1 MKLCLLSLAIG
12 TFALGIAEFT
22 MMGILGDIAR
32 DIQISIPS
40 AGQLISAYAFGVS
53 VGAPGLLLIRK
64 MPLKRI
70 MLILA
75 AIITVGN
82 ALIAVSPDFH
92 TMLVSRFISGLP
104 HGAFFGAGAIV
115 CSRLSPGRGASAV
128 AIMVG
133 GMTVANIIGVPAATY
148 IAGVLSWRGTFAIVS
163 LLGIC
168 TLSAILLWMPSLP
181 SLPDTGLK
189 GQFRFLGHG
198 GAWLIYAGVF
208 FGQAS
213 VYCWF
218 CYIEPVM
225 TQITGFHQSAMTWI
239 MVVAGIGMFFGNFL
253 AGYMADR
260 HHPALVSGM
269 LTAAVVVIMP
279 GLYLLAGYEVPSVIL
294 MFCATACLFGIG
306 GPAQY
311 MIVKFSKGGEML
323 GGAGIQIAFNV
334 ANAVAALIGG
344 FAIRSGGGFQS
355 PALLGLPLAAIGAT
369 AFFVLYRRYCCE
381 DSGAVPT
388 TVRSKA
394 YQ

>member
-1 MKLCLLSLAIG
+1 MKLSLLSLAIG

-279 GLYLLAGYEVPSVIL
+279 GLYLLAGDRKSV
-294 MFCATACLFGIG
+294 
-306 GPAQY
+306 
-311 MIVKFSKGGEML
+311 V
-323 GGAGIQIAFNV
+323 
-334 ANAVAALIGG
+334 
-344 FAIRSGGGFQS
+344 
-355 PALLGLPLAAIGAT
+355 
-369 AFFVLYRRYCCE
+369 
-381 DSGAVPT
+381 
-388 TVRSKA
+388 
-394 YQ
+394 

>member
-133 GMTVANIIGVPAATY
+133 GMTVANII
-148 IAGVLSWRGTFAIVS
+148 
-163 LLGIC
+163 
-168 TLSAILLWMPSLP
+168 
-181 SLPDTGLK
+181 
-189 GQFRFLGHG
+189 
-198 GAWLIYAGVF
+198 
-208 FGQAS
+208 
-213 VYCWF
+213 
-218 CYIEPVM
+218 
-225 TQITGFHQSAMTWI
+225 
-239 MVVAGIGMFFGNFL
+239 
-253 AGYMADR
+253 
-260 HHPALVSGM
+260 
-269 LTAAVVVIMP
+269 
-279 GLYLLAGYEVPSVIL
+279 
-294 MFCATACLFGIG
+294 
-306 GPAQY
+306 
-311 MIVKFSKGGEML
+311 
-323 GGAGIQIAFNV
+323 
-334 ANAVAALIGG
+334 
-344 FAIRSGGGFQS
+344 
-355 PALLGLPLAAIGAT
+355 
-369 AFFVLYRRYCCE
+369 
-381 DSGAVPT
+381 
-388 TVRSKA
+388 
-394 YQ
+394 